1 MTGLG
6 SWAHDP
12 LSVARARPSYLPRRL
27 CALLCSLR
35 RVTARIE
42 TLRSS
47 MGGPC
52 LATASA
58 EAGAAPSRP
67 PCAGGA
73 LPSSIVRLTGGW
85 GRGVWYRPVIG
96 IVVHSLRVPA
106 LARSMCT
113 DHVITAPSKPVGREH
128 DAEPAPSD

>member
-1 MTGLG
+1 MTHLAPPG
-6 SWAHDP
+6 AP
-12 LSVARARPSYLPRRL
+12 VLPPTP
-27 CALLCSLR
+27 AT
-35 RVTARIE
+35 RVTLLASPRDGAH
-42 TLRSS
+42 RDSRGSS
-47 MGGPC
+47 MGFPC